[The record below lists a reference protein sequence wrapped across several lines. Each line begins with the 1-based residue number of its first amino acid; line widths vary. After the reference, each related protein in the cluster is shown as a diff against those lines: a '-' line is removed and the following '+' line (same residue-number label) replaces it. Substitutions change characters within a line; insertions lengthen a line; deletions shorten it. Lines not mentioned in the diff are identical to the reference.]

1 MVVYRKTSIEKITLE
16 LSDVSMLLSHCQ
28 WKKMTVLSWF
38 EYKLVEKYY
47 IIDIC
52 LRSHVHSF
60 AWIVTKDKKDIDW
73 QIEKQISTQVTL
85 HSQRTNYKKTIFPEK
100 PLTAVKWFMLNSCLL
115 ISGVF
120 SYFWSE
126 LFTFIN
132 RKKHTFDLLTVK
144 GDTFR
149 LLIVKCVSYD

>member
-60 AWIVTKDKKDIDW
+60 ARIVRYKRYR
-73 QIEKQISTQVTL
+73 L
-85 HSQRTNYKKTIFPEK
+85 TNRETNKYTGHVA
-100 PLTAVKWFMLNSCLL
+100 L
-115 ISGVF
+115 
-120 SYFWSE
+120 SE
-126 LFTFIN
+126 NKL
-132 RKKHTFDLLTVK
+132 
-144 GDTFR
+144 
-149 LLIVKCVSYD
+149 